1 MFAQVFRH
9 LRLLALPGVLALAV
23 LSAGVAVTLIY
34 QDVVRDREEA
44 ALQQA
49 FRASADRAAALI
61 QREFGVYKAVMRG
74 LQGFFQGSSSVSFK
88 EYLNY
93 VRSLRLHTD
102 LSALR
107 AVGWVPWLSRE
118 EVPRYLARLHYEVA
132 GEHRIYPDTGAE
144 HLAPITYIY
153 PLDTDN
159 RHAIGFD
166 VLSNSG
172 ARTAALAARDSGEMH
187 ISEPTTLIQDVN
199 KPAKAFV
206 MYLPVYRGGAVP
218 PSVAER
224 RQRLLGW
231 VDVPLRVEDFF
242 AGLAA
247 ELDPAV
253 RLRLYDGV
261 PGEGSAPMIHD
272 THPAAGQPAS
282 LSHRY
287 DLSIGGRTWMLEAC
301 ATGGF
306 RASLGVLPPS
316 RMVMAS
322 GLLLSLAGALLVFVI
337 ARSRD
342 RSARRALR
350 LEDLYHA
357 LSEVNQAIVRMGH
370 EQDLFPLVC
379 RMAVD
384 YGGMDMA
391 WVGRL
396 NPVSGRVEPAA
407 AWGDTQDYLAGVDIS
422 VDAELPSGRGPCGTA
437 VRESRPVVV
446 NDYFDVS
453 STQPWH
459 RRVREAGWKSAA
471 AFPILRGGR
480 PHAVL
485 NVYHRKAGAF
495 DDHAT
500 RLLAEMSTDIG
511 FALDNFD
518 RETERAHIQAAL
530 RESEARLSTI
540 LENVGACIYLKDTGG
555 RYLYANQQ
563 VKDLWG
569 VGSGDVVGQTDEAF
583 FDAATVK
590 RLRENDRRVLE
601 DGETLELEEVDT
613 VKGEEGPRVFWSVKL
628 PMRREDGSIYALCG
642 ISTDITEHKRNREQI
657 DFLTHYDAL
666 TGLPN
671 MSLLRERA
679 RQALAQA
686 AASGQPLTLLCI
698 DLDRFKNVNDSLGLD
713 MGDQVI
719 QGLAKRLLE
728 RLHLSA
734 SLCRSGG
741 DEFFVLVPGAGT
753 LEAERLARHLLRE
766 VARPLELRGQR
777 FTLTASIGVACFPQ
791 HGSNFDELNQAAD
804 AALFEA
810 KHAGRNT
817 FALFTSSMRDQAT
830 RALRLET
837 ELRDAMA
844 LGQLELHY
852 QPQVDIH
859 SGELLG
865 LEALLRWRHPESGYI
880 PPSRFIPVAEES
892 GLISE
897 LDAWVMRTALAQ
909 QAAWRAAGFRIPTVS
924 VNVSATRFYRT
935 DFCDQV
941 AALLKEYWV
950 APECLDLELTE
961 RIAMVHSSATLNTL
975 TRLHDMGLTL
985 SIDDFGTGYSSL
997 SYLKRYP
1004 VSKLKIDKSFVDGLA
1019 DDPEDQAIV
1028 LAIIGVARGL
1038 GFKTVAEGVETEQ
1051 QLAFLREHG
1060 CDAYQGY
1067 LYSRPQAAEV
1077 IEPLLTRASEEHG

>member
-1 MFAQVFRH
+1 M
-9 LRLLALPGVLALAV
+9 RLLALPGVLALGV
-23 LSAGVAVTLIY
+23 LLAGAGVTLVY
-34 QDVVRDREEA
+34 QDMVHERERV
-44 ALQQA
+44 ALHEA

-61 QREFGVYKAVMRG
+61 QREFGVYKTIMRG
-74 LQGFFQGSSSVSFK
+74 LQGFFQGSSSISFE

-93 VRSLRLHTD
+93 MHSLRLHTE

-107 AVGWVPWLSRE
+107 AIGWVPWLSRDE
-118 EVPRYLARLHYEVA
+118 LPRYLERLRKEVP
-132 GEHRIYPDTGAE
+132 GDHRVYPDTGAG
-144 HLAPITYIY
+144 HVAPITYIY
-153 PLDTDN
+153 PLDAGN
-159 RHAIGFD
+159 RRAIGFD
-166 VLSNSG
+166 MLANSR

-187 ISEPTTLIQDVN
+187 ISEPITLIQDFG
-199 KPAKAFV
+199 KSAKAFV
-206 MYLPVYRGGAVP
+206 MYLPVYRGGGVP
-218 PSVAER
+218 PSEAER
-224 RQRLLGW
+224 RKRLLGW

-261 PGEGSAPMIHD
+261 LGEGSAPMIHD

-287 DLSIGGRTWMLEAC
+287 DLSIGGRIWTLEAC
-301 ATGGF
+301 ATEGF
-306 RASLGVLPPS
+306 RAAPGMLPPS

-342 RSARRALR
+342 RSTRRALR

-370 EQDLFPLVC
+370 EEDLFPLVC

-384 YGGMDMA
+384 FGGMDMA

-396 NPVSGRVEPAA
+396 DHASGRIEPVA

-422 VDAELPSGRGPCGTA
+422 VDVELPSGRGPSGTA
-437 VRESRPVVV
+437 VRENRPVVV
-446 NDYFDVS
+446 NDYLAES
-453 STQPWH
+453 SAQPWH

-471 AFPILRGGR
+471 AFPIQRGGR

-485 NVYHRKAGAF
+485 NVYHRKPGAF

-500 RLLAEMSTDIG
+500 RLLTEMSTDIS

-518 RETERAHIQAAL
+518 REAERARIQAAL

-601 DGETLELEEVDT
+601 GGEILELEEVDT
-613 VKGEEGPRVFWSVKL
+613 VRGEEVPRVFWSVKL

-642 ISTDITEHKRNREQI
+642 ISTDISEHKRNREQI

-686 AASGQPLTLLCI
+686 GASGQPLTLLCI

-713 MGDQVI
+713 IGDQVI

-728 RLHLSA
+728 RLHLNA

-741 DEFFVLVPGAGT
+741 DEFFVLLPGTGAA
-753 LEAERLARHLLRE
+753 EAERLALNLLRE
-766 VARPLELRGQR
+766 IARPLEVGEQR
-777 FTLTASIGVACFPQ
+777 FTLTASMGIACFPQ
-791 HGSNFDELNQAAD
+791 HGRNFDELNQAAD

-852 QPQVDIH
+852 QPQVDIR
-859 SGELLG
+859 SGKLLG

-892 GLISE
+892 GLIAE
-897 LDAWVMRTALAQ
+897 LDGWVMRTAMAQ
-909 QAAWRAAGFRIPTVS
+909 QAAWRAAGYRIPTVS
-924 VNVSATRFYRT
+924 VNVSANRFYRT

-950 APECLDLELTE
+950 APKCLDLELTE

-975 TRLHDMGLTL
+975 TRLHEMGLTL

-1038 GFKTVAEGVETEQ
+1038 GFMTVAEGVETEQ

-1077 IEPLLTRASEEHG
+1077 IEPLLSRASEQDR